1 MKKVLIALL
10 TVGFLTVL
18 TGCETMKGL
27 GKDIQKAGE
36 AIEDTAND

>member
-1 MKKVLIALL
+1 MKKFFVVLL
-10 TVGFLTVL
+10 TVGFVTAL

-36 AIEDTAND
+36 AIEDTASD